1 MIGPIRVTIIGFLIL
16 GVIYILLAIYLRSLW
31 REKLERKWDEEVRQG
46 DRDAYIREGMKR
58 YDRSLRKRLLILVFV
73 IPALVVGFMLY
84 VVNFM

>member
-16 GVIYILLAIYLRSLW
+16 GAIYILLAIYLRSLW

-46 DRDAYIREGMKR
+46 DRDAYIREGMKQ

-73 IPALVVGFMLY
+73 IPALVVSFMLY

>member
-58 YDRSLRKRLLILVFV
+58 YDRSLRRRLLILVFV

>member
-1 MIGPIRVTIIGFLIL
+1 MIGPIRVTVIGFLIL

>member
-16 GVIYILLAIYLRSLW
+16 GAIYILLAIYLRSLW

-73 IPALVVGFMLY
+73 IPALVVSFMLY

>member
-73 IPALVVGFMLY
+73 IPALVVSFMLY

>member
-46 DRDAYIREGMKR
+46 DRDAYIREGMKQ

-73 IPALVVGFMLY
+73 IPALVVSFMLY